1 MDFKNLNLNDRLQ
14 TNLTF
19 SCYWSYLS
27 SSSKFVTMNF
37 IERWVSKFR
46 NQFEIPL
53 KIELFESLFSTIEY
67 LSLAISLH
75 TDWITRD
82 TPKHFCSK
90 KELYSHN
97 NVWALFQLCKRTRWI
112 QIPIRS
118 SVPFH
123 WIERW
128 SFQKNWRFCFAYQ
141 MLRVFSP
148 WFCLVRFK
156 LCSFIRTAM

>member
-1 MDFKNLNLNDRLQ
+1 MIVLVEHTFTRSCANNPYLFKALYSRLFCYSECDQ
-14 TNLTF
+14 TL
-19 SCYWSYLS
+19 C
-27 SSSKFVTMNF
+27 
-37 IERWVSKFR
+37 KFR
-46 NQFEIPL
+46 KQYEIPL

-75 TDWITRD
+75 SDLITQD
-82 TPKHFCSK
+82 SPKHFCSK

-128 SFQKNWRFCFAYQ
+128 SFQKNWRFCFAYK
-141 MLRVFSP
+141 MLRVFST
-148 WFCLVRFK
+148 WTYL
-156 LCSFIRTAM
+156 LNYET